1 MSKLQLPRTGV
12 ATTRKGRSIA
22 RKFDSKGSA
31 VSEISG
37 DPISLVA
44 AEIHLG
50 LHQRATMAAGSLIHI
65 QIVCQCSNIY
75 KSIYYQYVID
85 LAEHKFGK
93 HCCPF
98 GRHGA

>member
-22 RKFDSKGSA
+22 RKFGSKGSA

-50 LHQRATMAAGSLIHI
+50 QRPAGNYGGWLATTH
-65 QIVCQCSNIY
+65 SNSVPSQQNTKY
-75 KSIYYQYVID
+75 VKKSI
-85 LAEHKFGK
+85 
-93 HCCPF
+93 
-98 GRHGA
+98 

>member
-12 ATTRKGRSIA
+12 ATTRKGHSIA
-22 RKFDSKGSA
+22 RKFGSKGSA

-50 LHQRATMAAGSLIHI
+50 QWPAGDYGGWLTIT
-65 QIVCQCSNIY
+65 Y
-75 KSIYYQYVID
+75 SISVPAQQTEKYH
-85 LAEHKFGK
+85 L
-93 HCCPF
+93 
-98 GRHGA
+98 